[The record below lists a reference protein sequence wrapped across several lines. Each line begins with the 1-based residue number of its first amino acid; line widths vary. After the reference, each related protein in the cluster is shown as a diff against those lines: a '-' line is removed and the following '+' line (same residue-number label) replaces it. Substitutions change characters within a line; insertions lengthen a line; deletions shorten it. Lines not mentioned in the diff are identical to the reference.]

1 MENQQEYSIGAFSAR
16 VHLSVDTL
24 RYYEKEGLLKPMRNQ
39 QNQRVYTENDYE
51 WTLFILRLKQI
62 GMPIREIQTYAKLRY
77 QGDETIHERLQLLYK
92 QEQLLEKQRQ
102 EIDEHLAF
110 LTKKMNIYREKI
122 VDME

>member
-1 MENQQEYSIGAFSAR
+1 MENQQEYSIGAFSTR

-62 GMPIREIQTYAKLRY
+62 GMPIRDIQTYAKLRY
-77 QGDETIHERLQLLYK
+77 QGDETINERLQLLYK
-92 QEQLLEKQRQ
+92 QEQLLEKQRH

-110 LTKKMNIYREKI
+110 LAKKITIYHEKI